1 VQACPLCSSLPADA
15 ARRESGVASLQGSAK
30 DSETVD
36 FEDEIHEPS
45 IAAQGP
51 VTHLLLV
58 VHGVGQKMESASIV
72 RETKKLRRAV
82 QLGSLRISREARGGR
97 VEVLPI
103 QWRKHL
109 TLKTDEHL
117 EGLRANCTPLPVYP
131 CSSALVCIPAS
142 ASVFLCIAAPRASP
156 SVGRGCFARAF

>member
-1 VQACPLCSSLPADA
+1 M
-15 ARRESGVASLQGSAK
+15 
-30 DSETVD
+30 D
-36 FEDEIHEPS
+36 FEDEVHEPS

-117 EGLRANCTPLPVYP
+117 EGLRANCTPLY
-131 CSSALVCIPAS
+131 SARFI
-142 ASVFLCIAAPRASP
+142 SP
-156 SVGRGCFARAF
+156 SHSPHSVRRFLFLVSRHINSTLDSKNGCKGGGSQRQVTFMGVDKLHWQTDTTANNPHECVLAL